1 MITCVVI
8 DDEPPAIE
16 ILENHIRKV
25 PFLKHTASYDNPVEA
40 AAALSRQCPDLV
52 FLDVQMPELSGV
64 QLVRLLAGKS
74 KVVFTTAHSQ
84 YAVDAYENNV
94 ADYLLKPISF
104 ERFLKAS
111 QRVFESFPPVV
122 PGQPEAAPADD
133 YVFIKSQHK
142 FVRVP
147 LCEIVYLEGLGNYVS
162 LYTPSERFIVH
173 SSLRDLEEKLPAA
186 RFIRVHKSYLVSL
199 DHVKSV
205 EGNQITL
212 ACQDRECVVPIGE
225 VFRTAFYQLLNRK
238 TVS

>member
-16 ILENHIRKV
+16 VLENYIQRV
-25 PFLKHTASYDNPVEA
+25 SFLKHTASYDNPVEA
-40 AAALSRQCPDLV
+40 SAALVRQCPDLI

-94 ADYLLKPISF
+94 VDYLLKPISF
-104 ERFLKAS
+104 ERFLKAA
-111 QRVFESFPPVV
+111 QKVFEAFPMVLPH
-122 PGQPEAAPADD
+122 PAEPATDD
-133 YVFIKSQHK
+133 YVFVKTQHK

-147 LCEIVYLEGLGNYVS
+147 LCEIVYLEGLGNYIS
-162 LYTPSERFIVH
+162 LHTRSEKYVIH
-173 SSLRDLEEKLPAA
+173 GAIRDWEGRLPTA
-186 RFIRVHKSYLVSL
+186 RFVRVHKSYLVSL
-199 DHVKSV
+199 DYIKSV

-212 ACQDRECVVPIGE
+212 AHEVKEFVVPIGDA
-225 VFRTAFYQLLNRK
+225 FRTVFYQLLNQK
-238 TVS
+238 TMN